1 VGILDED
8 VARVRDA
15 TDLVALASE
24 HLALK
29 RVGRNFVGLCPF
41 HAEKTPSFNVNPDMG
56 RYRCLAGETRVI
68 TWDGVKEIRDLIG
81 TTQRVL
87 TTNGRWIDAPFSAFG
102 EEKLVKLTVGRNRVT
117 KCIYAT
123 AEHRWFV
130 RTQRGSRI
138 ERMTTE
144 LKPGDRLSWTFA
156 QRALAKGVRLSPQG
170 VPHGIV
176 YGDGTRLK
184 RGSVVD
190 LHGEKN
196 AELLKWFPLN
206 ATHSHVGMSWKGR
219 PGQPYV
225 KAMDLPG
232 GFKERPSLDESPSYL
247 VGWLAGYFA
256 ADGCVAKDGTVILNA
271 ASREDLEFVRL
282 LGLRIGIGTYGITE
296 QLRQGLPGRAL
307 SSLFRIHFINEDLTE
322 DFFLLREHRARFV
335 RAAKKWTRRGWV
347 VRSVEE
353 TDRVEEV
360 YCAFVPGEHA
370 FALEDNILTGNCFGC
385 DASGDAITFVR
396 EVEHLDFVDA
406 VERLASRA
414 GITLRYDDKNVAKD
428 RTKKQRLSEVVAAA
442 IAYYHDLLLSSEDA
456 ALARRYL
463 RSRGFDGDAVRQFQL
478 GYSPDDWDRLSVH
491 LQQRK
496 FARDDIEGAGLA
508 FVNRVNKLQ
517 DQFRARVMFPIYD
530 QRGDAV
536 GFGGRALGDE
546 QPKYKNSP
554 ETPIY
559 QKSRLLYGLNW
570 AKGEIVGRGQVVICE
585 GYTDV
590 MAFALA
596 GSPNAVATCGTAL
609 ADDHFS
615 ILKNLARKVV
625 LAYDSDAAGQSAA
638 EKWYAWEQRY
648 EIQLEVAD
656 LPAGKDPADVWRE
669 DPPALLR
676 ALERATPFLQFRL
689 DRVLAAADLASLEG
703 RARAAEAGAAIVAQH
718 PSDLVRDQYVMKLA
732 GELDIDADRLRETV
746 ARHRKEQASPGG
758 ARRPS
763 TRPGGEEP
771 RPARRAPVRVDRREL
786 DVLLYAVHEPELV
799 VDWLDDRLFVDPL
812 TRGAF
817 DAIASSDSIHDAIAS
832 TDGPVRDL
840 LERVAVEEPIASN
853 EPETLRAHLM
863 ANTIGPAA
871 QRVLAQMLRAGDDR
885 ATSLKLLLDALAHA
899 RESGDWEGVQQRAL
913 ELLGWLGEGTRGA
926 GPA

>member
-1 VGILDED
+1 VGILDDD

-41 HAEKTPSFNVNPDMG
+41 HAEKTPSFNVNPETG
-56 RYRCLAGETRVI
+56 RYR
-68 TWDGVKEIRDLIG
+68 
-81 TTQRVL
+81 
-87 TTNGRWIDAPFSAFG
+87 
-102 EEKLVKLTVGRNRVT
+102 
-117 KCIYAT
+117 
-123 AEHRWFV
+123 
-130 RTQRGSRI
+130 
-138 ERMTTE
+138 
-144 LKPGDRLSWTFA
+144 
-156 QRALAKGVRLSPQG
+156 
-170 VPHGIV
+170 
-176 YGDGTRLK
+176 
-184 RGSVVD
+184 
-190 LHGEKN
+190 
-196 AELLKWFPLN
+196 
-206 ATHSHVGMSWKGR
+206 
-219 PGQPYV
+219 
-225 KAMDLPG
+225 
-232 GFKERPSLDESPSYL
+232 
-247 VGWLAGYFA
+247 
-256 ADGCVAKDGTVILNA
+256 
-271 ASREDLEFVRL
+271 
-282 LGLRIGIGTYGITE
+282 
-296 QLRQGLPGRAL
+296 
-307 SSLFRIHFINEDLTE
+307 
-322 DFFLLREHRARFV
+322 
-335 RAAKKWTRRGWV
+335 
-347 VRSVEE
+347 
-353 TDRVEEV
+353 
-360 YCAFVPGEHA
+360 
-370 FALEDNILTGNCFGC
+370 CFGC

-428 RTKKQRLSEVVAAA
+428 RTRKQRLSEAVAAA
-442 IAYYHDLLLSSEDA
+442 ITYYHELLLSSEDA

-463 RSRGFDGDAVRQFQL
+463 RSRGFDGEAVRQFQL

-517 DQFRARVMFPIYD
+517 DQFRGRVMFPIYD

-570 AKGEIVGRGQVVICE
+570 AKGDVVARGQVVICE

-609 ADDHFS
+609 ADDHFQ

-638 EKWYAWEQRY
+638 EKWYGWEQRY

-656 LPAGKDPADVWRE
+656 LPAGKDPADVWRD
-669 DPPALLR
+669 DPAALLR

-689 DRVLAAADLASLEG
+689 DRVLAAADLATLEG
-703 RARAAEAGAAIVAQH
+703 RARAAEAGAGIVAQH

-746 ARHRKEQASPGG
+746 ARRRKEQASGAARPAASARGG
-758 ARRPS
+758 NDDQSRARRPS
-763 TRPGGEEP
+763 M
-771 RPARRAPVRVDRREL
+771 RVDRREL
-786 DVLLYAVHEPELV
+786 DVLLFAVHEPELV

-817 DAIASSDSIHDAIAS
+817 DAIASSDSIHDAIAA
-832 TDGPVRDL
+832 TEGPVRDL

-871 QRVLAQMLRAGDDR
+871 QRVLNTMLRAGDDR

-899 RESGDWEGVQQRAL
+899 RESGDWEAVQEDAF

>member
-1 VGILDED
+1 MGILDED
-8 VARVRDA
+8 VTRVRDA

-41 HAEKTPSFNVNPDMG
+41 HSEKTPSFNVNPEMG
-56 RYRCLAGETRVI
+56 RWR
-68 TWDGVKEIRDLIG
+68 
-81 TTQRVL
+81 
-87 TTNGRWIDAPFSAFG
+87 
-102 EEKLVKLTVGRNRVT
+102 
-117 KCIYAT
+117 
-123 AEHRWFV
+123 
-130 RTQRGSRI
+130 
-138 ERMTTE
+138 
-144 LKPGDRLSWTFA
+144 
-156 QRALAKGVRLSPQG
+156 
-170 VPHGIV
+170 
-176 YGDGTRLK
+176 
-184 RGSVVD
+184 
-190 LHGEKN
+190 
-196 AELLKWFPLN
+196 
-206 ATHSHVGMSWKGR
+206 
-219 PGQPYV
+219 
-225 KAMDLPG
+225 
-232 GFKERPSLDESPSYL
+232 
-247 VGWLAGYFA
+247 
-256 ADGCVAKDGTVILNA
+256 
-271 ASREDLEFVRL
+271 
-282 LGLRIGIGTYGITE
+282 
-296 QLRQGLPGRAL
+296 
-307 SSLFRIHFINEDLTE
+307 
-322 DFFLLREHRARFV
+322 
-335 RAAKKWTRRGWV
+335 
-347 VRSVEE
+347 
-353 TDRVEEV
+353 
-360 YCAFVPGEHA
+360 
-370 FALEDNILTGNCFGC
+370 CFGC
-385 DASGDAITFVR
+385 DKSGDAITFVR

-428 RTKKQRLSEVVAAA
+428 RTKKQRLSEVVTAA
-442 IAYYHDLLLSSEDA
+442 IAFYHELLLSSDDA
-456 ALARRYL
+456 AIARRYL
-463 RSRGFDGDAVRQFQL
+463 RSRGFGGDAVRQFQL

-491 LQQRK
+491 LQQQK

-517 DQFRARVMFPIYD
+517 DQFRGRVMFPIYD

-609 ADDHFS
+609 ADDHFQ

-638 EKWYAWEQRY
+638 EKWYGWEQRY

-656 LPAGKDPADVWRE
+656 LPAGKDPADVWRD
-669 DPPALLR
+669 DPSALVR

-689 DRVLAAADLASLEG
+689 DRVLAAAELATLEG

-732 GELDIDADRLRETV
+732 GELDIDADRLRDTV
-746 ARHRKEQASPGG
+746 ARYRKEQASGS
-758 ARRPS
+758 ARPQAS
-763 TRPGGEEP
+763 A
-771 RPARRAPVRVDRREL
+771 RPARDAAPPTTRRPPVRVDRREL

-799 VDWLDDRLFVDPL
+799 VDWLDERLFVDPL

-832 TDGPVRDL
+832 VDGPVRDL

-871 QRVLAQMLRAGDDR
+871 QRVLTGMLRAGDDR

-899 RESGDWEGVQQRAL
+899 RESGDWEAVQQDAF
-913 ELLGWLGEGTRGA
+913 ELLGWLGEGARGA
-926 GPA
+926 GPS